1 MPMFLMMQAH
11 INRYE
16 IDGVRFDTEA
26 PLFNAS
32 PVRGSEGLFISV
44 QDSEQPS
51 VRTYLFIPE
60 SYLVQIMGGWND
72 LRGGRG
78 ALVFT
83 DMVLPF
89 AIQNEN
95 RFRGFILNLEKKH
108 IESDEM
114 MTLWGNEFRA
124 LKLRVPAKIER
135 IEDYK

>member
-32 PVRGSEGLFISV
+32 HVHGNEGLFISV
-44 QDSEQPS
+44 QDSEQPG
-51 VRTYLFIPE
+51 VRTYLFMPK

-72 LRGGRG
+72 LRGGSP
-78 ALVFT
+78 LVFT

-89 AIQNEN
+89 AVQNEN
-95 RFRGFILNLEKKH
+95 RFRGFVLNLEKKH